1 MFGAGNEQLSDLK
14 RYQDVCAI
22 EIKLSAA
29 EMRGKKFDRI
39 NRMEAMHPRHAQKGS
54 NPFLA
59 TYGIQLAFTRKLK
72 SYMPPNN
79 IFAKLSLINRVPLLE
94 SIVGTAAAAQANAE
108 RGELR
113 RLDRNIALLESLG
126 PDATAAQCLAVALAI
141 KPRRR

>member
-14 RYQDVCAI
+14 RYQDICAI

-72 SYMPPNN
+72 SYMPPSNK
-79 IFAKLSLINRVPLLE
+79 FAKLSLINRVPLLE
-94 SIVGTAAAAQANAE
+94 PIVTKDFLAIHAKAIFLEAHRAE
-108 RGELR
+108 RVYWKK
-113 RLDRNIALLESLG
+113 AY
-126 PDATAAQCLAVALAI
+126 
-141 KPRRR
+141 